1 MQRMKQIAVVQ
12 GAPSAIVQ
20 ELLAAFITRWRYGIR
35 IAGVLAESHGLP
47 DRVCSAGYL
56 RSIAHGE
63 VFPMFQDLG
72 SGSVA
77 CHLEGAGVLAAT
89 DRVRAEITAGC
100 DLIVLSK
107 FGKLEAT
114 GT

>member
-1 MQRMKQIAVVQ
+1 MQSMEQIAIVR

-20 ELLAAFITRWRYGIR
+20 KLFAAFVTRWRFGMR

-47 DRVCSAGYL
+47 DRACSAGYL
-56 RSIAHGE
+56 RSIASGE

-77 CHLEGAGVLAAT
+77 CQLEGAGVLAAT

-100 DLIVLSK
+100 DLIVLS
-107 FGKLEAT
+107 
-114 GT
+114 